1 MTNILISMHT
11 TTIFQFIRP
20 HSLERGKVYLF
31 RERELDGE
39 RRIPSIVKFVTHDP
53 CPAIVI
59 IRDFSGRKLR
69 CLREDLFELRDDQRH
84 QASMQLSSIFRRL
97 TRKLKP
103 GEMYPNNSR

>member
-20 HSLERGKVYLF
+20 YSLERGKVYLY

-59 IRDFSGRKLR
+59 ICDAGGRKTR
-69 CLREDLFELRDDQRH
+69 CSRDDLFEMKEDQRQ
-84 QASMQLSSIFRRL
+84 QASMQLSSIFRRQ
-97 TRKLKP
+97 TNEIEF
-103 GEMYPNNSR
+103 GDSYPNNSK